1 MNIAMRNPIITM
13 LLALSVVGSATAQ
26 EYQYVPFPTANAH
39 WHTDGY
45 DGNCLPPGLCF
56 QSEVAIAG
64 DTVVN
69 GHTYTMVN
77 GMDNGVPW
85 EFSRAWFREDVEER
99 KVYAMWPSGN
109 PPNFDGAVEY
119 VAYDFSLAVGDT
131 FIVPPPLHVGIPGQ
145 TDTTYYVITSIDS
158 VHIGDV
164 LRKRFWFYANT
175 DISSNFWIEG
185 IGGEPGPFITHYMFE
200 GWNVLRCMY
209 HEGELVY
216 SNPLP
221 GPPEFNLAAY
231 PWYEYCGP
239 HWVGIDDLMT
249 GSEEALSLSP
259 NPATDVCHLRFPPS
273 WVAAGMVGIEVV
285 NMVGATVLSTT
296 ASPQEG
302 SASIAVGHL
311 GPGLYTV
318 RLRTSERQFPHLKL
332 IIR

>member
-1 MNIAMRNPIITM
+1 MKNIVISS
-13 LLALSVVGSATAQ
+13 LLFLAFGCATAQ

-56 QSEVAIAG
+56 QSEVGIAG

-77 GMDNGVPW
+77 GMDNGFPW

-109 PPNFDGAVEY
+109 PPDFDGAVEY

-131 FIVPPPLHVGIPGQ
+131 FIVPPPLHVDDGQ
-145 TDTTYYVITSIDS
+145 EDTTYYVITSIDS
-158 VHIGDV
+158 VHIGDA
-164 LRKRFWFYANT
+164 LRKRFWFNANT
-175 DISSNFWIEG
+175 SISSNFWIEG

-209 HEGELVY
+209 HEGELIY

-221 GPPEFNLAAY
+221 GPQEYNIQTY

-239 HWVGIDDLMT
+239 YWVGIAD
-249 GSEEALSLSP
+249 SESETVPWVYP
-259 NPATDVCHLRFPPS
+259 NPVQDIL
-273 WVAAGMVGIEVV
+273 
-285 NMVGATVLSTT
+285 
-296 ASPQEG
+296 Q
-302 SASIAVGHL
+302 
-311 GPGLYTV
+311 V
-318 RLRTSERQFPHLKL
+318 RLDGNTRVVASLLSDALGRTQQIPMASVSVSTVSFDLRQLPQGHYSMRLSYSDSTQSFHK
-332 IIR
+332 IFKQ

>member
-1 MNIAMRNPIITM
+1 MKNIFISS
-13 LLALSVVGSATAQ
+13 LLLLLCFNSITAQ
-26 EYQYVPFPTANAH
+26 EYQYVPFPTANAQ

-109 PPNFDGAVEY
+109 PPDFDGAVEY

-131 FIVPPPLHVGIPGQ
+131 FIVPPPLHVSVGQ
-145 TDTTYYVITSIDS
+145 ADTTFYVITSIDS
-158 VHIGDV
+158 MLIGDV
-164 LRKRFWFYANT
+164 LRKRFWFNPNT
-175 DISSNFWIEG
+175 LVSSNFWIEG

-200 GWNVLRCMY
+200 GWHVLRCMW
-209 HEGELVY
+209 HEDELVY

-221 GPPEFNLAAY
+221 GPPEHNLQMY

-239 HWVGIDDLMT
+239 YWVGIVD
-249 GSEEALSLSP
+249 SESATVPRVSP
-259 NPATDVCHLRFPPS
+259 NPVQSILNVRFDGS
-273 WVAAGMVGIEVV
+273 TRVVGS
-285 NMVGATVLSTT
+285 LLLD
-296 ASPQEG
+296 
-302 SASIAVGHL
+302 AVGRIQQV
-311 GPGLYTV
+311 PTV
-318 RLRTSERQFPHLKL
+318 FVTTSEVRFDLDRLPQGQYFLRLSYSDSTQSFHK
-332 IIR
+332 IVKQ